1 MEQDS
6 LQAERRKYPRYKLPE
21 LVIAIPNKNEPHV
34 ARVVNVSRGGM
45 AVRYVDQ
52 KDWLGDA
59 SELDIFVNTNFFMHD
74 IPITCIRDLSV
85 NNHVSFSLI
94 HERQCCLQFK
104 NLSPS
109 QESLLEEFIRK
120 FTVGNS

>member
-6 LQAERRKYPRYKLPE
+6 LQTERRKYQRYPLPE
-21 LVIAIPNKNEPHV
+21 LVIAIPDKNEPQV

-59 SELDIFVNTNFFMHD
+59 TKLDILVNSSFFMHD
-74 IPITCIRDLSV
+74 IPISCIRDFRVKNQVSLSV
-85 NNHVSFSLI
+85 I
-94 HERQCCLQFK
+94 RERQCCLQFMD
-104 NLSPS
+104 LSPS
-109 QESLLEEFIRK
+109 QESLLDEFIRK
-120 FTVGNS
+120 FTAGNS